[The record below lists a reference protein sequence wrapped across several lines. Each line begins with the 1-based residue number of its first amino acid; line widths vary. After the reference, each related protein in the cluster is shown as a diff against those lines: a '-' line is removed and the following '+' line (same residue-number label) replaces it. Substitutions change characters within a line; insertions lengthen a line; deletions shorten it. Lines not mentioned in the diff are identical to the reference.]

1 MAKII
6 IVGHPDSDYQTVEA
20 LLHNHGLSPAWPS
33 KRDGLL
39 PTEINKL
46 LLQSARSSRPSENI
60 PLTSKKRPQH
70 QIGGVWNTLAMDLL
84 LSNMEQT
91 LWGWSD
97 PQALELLEYWRDV
110 DNDIHF
116 ILVYDTPH
124 STLTRNPQQTL
135 TDQIL
140 EKKLQEWSAYNES
153 LLDFYTANKDR
164 CLLIHS
170 GQAGRTTKKY
180 LKQISRHIE
189 APWQIK
195 KNKSAQKFTV
205 AEKNHTLILDNAPHP
220 SVQTGLTTFL
230 ANLLIDEN
238 SESMKLYQK
247 LQQNATLPLK
257 PAPHSEHSGREITLR
272 AWQAM
277 LQQQQEQSQLI
288 TNSLAYKNNIEMLTA
303 QLQQAEKQLNTV
315 RSSHDQAEQKLK
327 DAQTIA
333 SEYKQQNE
341 AALQKQAQL
350 EKEKTD
356 LKEKADAAQKDIV
369 SFKTAQ
375 SALEEEN
382 TLLLEQLHLVQEKLE
397 ETHLEKQRLASRPVY
412 YGAAERVKNELPY
425 QLGATMI
432 CHSKSI
438 GGCLKMPFALVKT
451 ARLTAKRQK
460 EQNRE
465 LPPVNFYND
474 SADIERVHKHL
485 SYQLGQSFLVCVRNP
500 LRWLV
505 MPFALAN
512 TARQFKRN
520 KNKIAV

>member
-20 LLHNHGLSPAWPS
+20 LLHSHGLNPAWPS

-46 LLQSARSSRPSENI
+46 LLRSARSPRPSENI
-60 PLTSKKRPQH
+60 PLPSKKRQQR
-70 QIGGVWNTLAMDLL
+70 QISGVWNTLAMDLL

-97 PQALELLEYWRDV
+97 PRALELLEYWRDV
-110 DNDIHF
+110 DSDIHF
-116 ILVYDTPH
+116 ILVYDSPY

-195 KNKSAQKFTV
+195 KDKSGSKL
-205 AEKNHTLILDNAPHP
+205 AETEQAPGPTLNNASRHDI
-220 SVQTGLTTFL
+220 QTGLTTFL

-257 PAPHSEHSGREITLR
+257 TAPHSEHSGREITLK

-288 TNSLAYKNNIEMLTA
+288 THNLANKNNMESLTT
-303 QLQQAEKQLNTV
+303 QLHQTEKQL
-315 RSSHDQAEQKLK
+315 
-327 DAQTIA
+327 
-333 SEYKQQNE
+333 E

-350 EKEKTD
+350 EKEKSG
-356 LKEKADAAQKDIV
+356 LKEKVDSFTEKTDAAQKDIV
-369 SFKTAQ
+369 SLKTAQ

-382 TLLLEQLHLVQEKLE
+382 ALLLEQLHLVQEKLE

-432 CHSKSI
+432 YHSKSI
-438 GGCLKMPFALVKT
+438 GGCLKMPFALIKT

-505 MPFALAN
+505 MPFVLAN
-512 TARQFKRN
+512 TARQFKRL
-520 KNKIAV
+520 KNNQIKFS